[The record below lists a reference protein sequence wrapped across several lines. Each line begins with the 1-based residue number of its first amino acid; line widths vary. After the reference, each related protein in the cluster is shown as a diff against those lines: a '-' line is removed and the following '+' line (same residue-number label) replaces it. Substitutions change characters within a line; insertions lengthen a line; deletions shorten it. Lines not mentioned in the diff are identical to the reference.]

1 MDIILIITSAFAAI
15 SCLYISVI
23 MFSNKG
29 RLFVNSL
36 SYLLLLL
43 FSISKFI
50 DIGNVIVNKSQFL
63 YYSNISY
70 DNFQQNFVS
79 FLSLLVP
86 VLCLKF
92 FTDHWKT
99 KLKKKQRFVLLFLP
113 PIITILISFLFEKIY
128 YSTIIY
134 VYYQL
139 IGLLSLFLLM
149 KNRKYFIQ
157 ISVFD
162 LLFAV
167 IITYNMFTFIA
178 YYYLFINDV
187 YLSNSILIVQPLGSV
202 PLGTDNSGG
211 IIKLLLNFILIVLPT
226 YILLKPNL
234 LYGDYFFN
242 ADIARSKSESKNNHW
257 STSKNKQIL
266 KKDLRLYKE
275 IKLDISSI
283 IFKII
288 KVEKNYINNKL
299 IIYKIENIALLV
311 DENTKVVEFIFNYHN
326 NLSFSKYMIKINM
339 LKAGQLIES
348 GYLKQNSVND
358 LANMFGYSSR
368 SAFYSKFKEF
378 NDSAPSQY

>member
-36 SYLLLLL
+36 SYLLLF
-43 FSISKFI
+43 FSIAKFI
-50 DIGNVIVNKSQFL
+50 DIGNVIVDKSQFL

-70 DNFQQNFVS
+70 YNFQQNFVS

-99 KLKKKQRFVLLFLP
+99 KLNKKQRFVLLFLP

-134 VYYQL
+134 VYYQI
-139 IGLLSLFLLM
+139 IGLLSFFLLM

-242 ADIARSKSESKNNHW
+242 ADIARAKSDSKNNHW

-299 IIYKIENIALLV
+299 IIYKIENIALLIN
-311 DENTKVVEFIFNYHN
+311 ENTKVVEFIFNYHN

>member
-1 MDIILIITSAFAAI
+1 MDLIIIVTSAFAAI
-15 SCLYISVI
+15 SCLYISII

-36 SYLLLLL
+36 SYLLLL
-43 FSISKFI
+43 FSIAKFI
-50 DIGNVIVNKSQFL
+50 DIGNVIVNKPQFL
-63 YYSNISY
+63 YYLNISY
-70 DNFQQNFVS
+70 NNFQEYFVS

-99 KLKKKQRFVLLFLP
+99 KLNKKQEFVLLFLP
-113 PIITILISFLFEKIY
+113 PVITILTSFLFEKIY
-128 YSTIIY
+128 YSTIIF

-139 IGLLSLFLLM
+139 IGLLSLFLLF
-149 KNRKYFIQ
+149 KNRKYFVQ
-157 ISVFD
+157 NSVFD

-178 YYYLFINDV
+178 YYYLFINDIF
-187 YLSNSILIVQPLGSV
+187 LSDSILIVQPLGSV

-226 YILLKPNL
+226 YILLKPKL

-242 ADIARSKSESKNNHW
+242 ADIARAKSDSKNNHW
-257 STSKNKQIL
+257 SSSKTKQIL
-266 KKDLRLYKE
+266 NKDLRLYKE
-275 IKLDISSI
+275 IKFDISSI

-299 IIYKIENIALLV
+299 IIYKIENIALLI
-311 DENTKVVEFIFNYHN
+311 DENKKVVEFIFNYHN

-348 GYLKQNSVND
+348 GYLKENSVND

>member
-1 MDIILIITSAFAAI
+1 MDLIIIVTSAFAAI
-15 SCLYISVI
+15 SCLYISII

-36 SYLLLLL
+36 SYLLLL
-43 FSISKFI
+43 FSIAKFI
-50 DIGNVIVNKSQFL
+50 DIGNVIVNKPQFL
-63 YYSNISY
+63 YYLNISY
-70 DNFQQNFVS
+70 NNFQEYFVS

-99 KLKKKQRFVLLFLP
+99 KLNKKQGFVLLFLP
-113 PIITILISFLFEKIY
+113 PVITILTSFLFEKIY
-128 YSTIIY
+128 YSTIIF

-139 IGLLSLFLLM
+139 IGLLSLFLLL
-149 KNRKYFIQ
+149 KNRKYFVQ
-157 ISVFD
+157 NSVFD

-178 YYYLFINDV
+178 YYYLFINDIF
-187 YLSNSILIVQPLGSV
+187 LSNSILIVQPLGSV

-226 YILLKPNL
+226 YILLKPKL

-242 ADIARSKSESKNNHW
+242 ADIARAKSDSKNNHW
-257 STSKNKQIL
+257 SSSKTKQIL
-266 KKDLRLYKE
+266 NKDLRLYKE

-299 IIYKIENIALLV
+299 IIYKIENIALLI
-311 DENTKVVEFIFNYHN
+311 DENKKVVEFIFNYHN

-348 GYLKQNSVND
+348 GYLKENSVND

>member
-1 MDIILIITSAFAAI
+1 MDLIIIVTSAFAAI
-15 SCLYISVI
+15 SCLYISII

-36 SYLLLLL
+36 SYLLLL
-43 FSISKFI
+43 FSIAKFI
-50 DIGNVIVNKSQFL
+50 DIGNVIVNKPQFL
-63 YYSNISY
+63 YYLNISY
-70 DNFQQNFVS
+70 NNFQEYFVS

-99 KLKKKQRFVLLFLP
+99 KLNKKQGFVLLFLP
-113 PIITILISFLFEKIY
+113 PVITILTSFLFEKIY
-128 YSTIIY
+128 YSTIIF

-139 IGLLSLFLLM
+139 IGLLSLFLLL
-149 KNRKYFIQ
+149 KNRKYFVQ
-157 ISVFD
+157 NSVFD

-178 YYYLFINDV
+178 YYYLFINDIF
-187 YLSNSILIVQPLGSV
+187 LSNSILIVQPLGSI

-226 YILLKPNL
+226 YILLKPKL

-242 ADIARSKSESKNNHW
+242 ADIARAKSDSKNNHW
-257 STSKNKQIL
+257 SSSKTKQIL
-266 KKDLRLYKE
+266 NKDLRLYKE

-288 KVEKNYINNKL
+288 QVEKNYINNKL
-299 IIYKIENIALLV
+299 IIYKIENIALLI
-311 DENTKVVEFIFNYHN
+311 DENKKVVEFIFNYHN

-339 LKAGQLIES
+339 LKAGRLIES
-348 GYLKQNSVND
+348 GYLKENSVND

>member
-36 SYLLLLL
+36 SYLLLL

-63 YYSNISY
+63 YYLNISY

-99 KLKKKQRFVLLFLP
+99 KLNKKQRFVLLFLP

-242 ADIARSKSESKNNHW
+242 ADIARAKSDSKNNHW

>member
-36 SYLLLLL
+36 SYLLLL

-70 DNFQQNFVS
+70 YNFQQNFVS

-99 KLKKKQRFVLLFLP
+99 KLNNKQGFVLLFLP

-134 VYYQL
+134 VYYQI
-139 IGLLSLFLLM
+139 IGLLSFFLLM

-226 YILLKPNL
+226 YILLKPKL

-242 ADIARSKSESKNNHW
+242 ADIARAKSDSKNNHW
-257 STSKNKQIL
+257 SSSKNKQIL

-299 IIYKIENIALLV
+299 IIYKIENIALLI

>member
-36 SYLLLLL
+36 SYLLLF
-43 FSISKFI
+43 FSIAKFI
-50 DIGNVIVNKSQFL
+50 DIGNVIVDKSQFL

-134 VYYQL
+134 VYYQI
-139 IGLLSLFLLM
+139 IGLLSFFLLM

>member
-36 SYLLLLL
+36 SYLLLL

-50 DIGNVIVNKSQFL
+50 DIGNVIVDKSQFL

-134 VYYQL
+134 VYYQI
-139 IGLLSLFLLM
+139 IGLLSFFLLM

>member
-1 MDIILIITSAFAAI
+1 MDLIIIVTSAFAAI
-15 SCLYISVI
+15 SCLYISII

-36 SYLLLLL
+36 SYLLLL
-43 FSISKFI
+43 FSIAKFI
-50 DIGNVIVNKSQFL
+50 DIGNVIVNKPQFL
-63 YYSNISY
+63 YYLNISY
-70 DNFQQNFVS
+70 NNFQEYFVS
-79 FLSLLVP
+79 FLSLLIP

-99 KLKKKQRFVLLFLP
+99 KLNKKQGFVLLFLP
-113 PIITILISFLFEKIY
+113 PVITILTSFLFEKIY
-128 YSTIIY
+128 YSTIIF

-139 IGLLSLFLLM
+139 IGLLSLFLLL
-149 KNRKYFIQ
+149 KNRKYFVQ
-157 ISVFD
+157 NSVFD

-178 YYYLFINDV
+178 YYYLFINDIF
-187 YLSNSILIVQPLGSV
+187 LSDSILIVQPLGSV

-226 YILLKPNL
+226 YILLKPKL

-242 ADIARSKSESKNNHW
+242 ADIARAKSDSKNNHW
-257 STSKNKQIL
+257 SSSKTKQIL
-266 KKDLRLYKE
+266 NKDLRLYKE

-288 KVEKNYINNKL
+288 QVEKNYINNKL
-299 IIYKIENIALLV
+299 IIYKIENIALLI
-311 DENTKVVEFIFNYHN
+311 DENKKVVEFIFNYHN

-348 GYLKQNSVND
+348 GYLKENSVND

>member
-36 SYLLLLL
+36 SYLLLL

-99 KLKKKQRFVLLFLP
+99 KLNKKQRFVLLFLP

-226 YILLKPNL
+226 YILLKPKL

>member
-36 SYLLLLL
+36 SYLLLL

-99 KLKKKQRFVLLFLP
+99 KLNKKQRFVLLFLP

-257 STSKNKQIL
+257 SSSKNKQIL

-299 IIYKIENIALLV
+299 IIYKIENIALLI

>member
-1 MDIILIITSAFAAI
+1 MDIIITITSAFAAI
-15 SCLYISVI
+15 SCLYISII

-36 SYLLLLL
+36 SYLLLL
-43 FSISKFI
+43 FSIAKFI

-70 DNFQQNFVS
+70 NNFQQNFVS

-99 KLKKKQRFVLLFLP
+99 KLNKKQRFFLLFLP
-113 PIITILISFLFEKIY
+113 PIITILTSFLFEKIY

-187 YLSNSILIVQPLGSV
+187 YLSNSILIVQPLGTV

-226 YILLKPNL
+226 YILLKPKL

-242 ADIARSKSESKNNHW
+242 ADIARSKSDSKNNHW

>member
-36 SYLLLLL
+36 SYLLLL
-43 FSISKFI
+43 FSIAKFI

-242 ADIARSKSESKNNHW
+242 ADIARAKSDSKNNHW

>member
-1 MDIILIITSAFAAI
+1 MDLIIIVTSAFAAI
-15 SCLYISVI
+15 SCLYISII

-36 SYLLLLL
+36 SYLLLL
-43 FSISKFI
+43 FSIAKFI
-50 DIGNVIVNKSQFL
+50 DIGNVIVNKPQFL
-63 YYSNISY
+63 YYLNISY
-70 DNFQQNFVS
+70 NNFQEYFVS

-99 KLKKKQRFVLLFLP
+99 KLNKKQGFVLLFLP
-113 PIITILISFLFEKIY
+113 PVITILTSFLFEKIY
-128 YSTIIY
+128 YSTIIF

-139 IGLLSLFLLM
+139 IGLLSLFLLL
-149 KNRKYFIQ
+149 KNRKYFVQ
-157 ISVFD
+157 NSVFD

-178 YYYLFINDV
+178 YYYLFINDIF
-187 YLSNSILIVQPLGSV
+187 LSDSILIVQPLGSV

-226 YILLKPNL
+226 YILLKPKL

-242 ADIARSKSESKNNHW
+242 ADIARAKSDSKNNHW
-257 STSKNKQIL
+257 SSSKTKQIL
-266 KKDLRLYKE
+266 NKDLRLYKE
-275 IKLDISSI
+275 IKLNISSI

-288 KVEKNYINNKL
+288 QVEKNYINNKL
-299 IIYKIENIALLV
+299 IIYKIENIALLI
-311 DENTKVVEFIFNYHN
+311 DENKKVVEFIFNYHN

-339 LKAGQLIES
+339 LKAGRLIES
-348 GYLKQNSVND
+348 GYLKENSVND

>member
-36 SYLLLLL
+36 SYLLLL

-63 YYSNISY
+63 YYLNISY

-99 KLKKKQRFVLLFLP
+99 KLNKKQRFVLLFLP

-257 STSKNKQIL
+257 SSSKNKQIL

>member
-36 SYLLLLL
+36 SYLLLL
-43 FSISKFI
+43 FSIAKFI
-50 DIGNVIVNKSQFL
+50 DIGNVIVNKPQFL

-99 KLKKKQRFVLLFLP
+99 KLNKKQVFILLFLP
-113 PIITILISFLFEKIY
+113 PIITILMSFLFEKIY

-178 YYYLFINDV
+178 YYYLFINDI

-226 YILLKPNL
+226 YILLKPKL

-242 ADIARSKSESKNNHW
+242 ADIARAKSDSKNNHW

-288 KVEKNYINNKL
+288 KVEKNYINDKL

>member
-1 MDIILIITSAFAAI
+1 MDLIIIVTSAFAAI
-15 SCLYISVI
+15 SCFYISII

-36 SYLLLLL
+36 SYLLLL
-43 FSISKFI
+43 FWIAKFI
-50 DIGNVIVNKSQFL
+50 DIGNVIVNKPQFL
-63 YYSNISY
+63 YYLNISY
-70 DNFQQNFVS
+70 NNFQEYFVS

-99 KLKKKQRFVLLFLP
+99 KLNKKQGFVLLFLP
-113 PIITILISFLFEKIY
+113 PVITILTSFLFEKIY
-128 YSTIIY
+128 YSTIIF

-139 IGLLSLFLLM
+139 IGLLSLFLLL
-149 KNRKYFIQ
+149 KNRKYFVQ
-157 ISVFD
+157 NSVFD

-178 YYYLFINDV
+178 YYYLFINDIF
-187 YLSNSILIVQPLGSV
+187 LSDSILIVQPLGSV

-211 IIKLLLNFILIVLPT
+211 VIKLLLNFILIVLPT
-226 YILLKPNL
+226 YILLKPKL

-242 ADIARSKSESKNNHW
+242 ADIARAKSDSKNNHW
-257 STSKNKQIL
+257 SSSKTKQIL
-266 KKDLRLYKE
+266 NKDLRLYKE
-275 IKLDISSI
+275 IKLNISSI

-288 KVEKNYINNKL
+288 QVEKNYINNKL
-299 IIYKIENIALLV
+299 IIYKIENIALLI
-311 DENTKVVEFIFNYHN
+311 DENKKVVEFIFNYHN

-348 GYLKQNSVND
+348 GYLKENSVND

>member
-36 SYLLLLL
+36 SYLLLL
-43 FSISKFI
+43 FSIAKFI

-70 DNFQQNFVS
+70 NNFQQNFVS

-99 KLKKKQRFVLLFLP
+99 KLNKKQRFVLLFLP

-128 YSTIIY
+128 YSTIFY
-134 VYYQL
+134 VYYQI

-242 ADIARSKSESKNNHW
+242 ADIARAKSESKNNHW
-257 STSKNKQIL
+257 SSSKNKQIL
-266 KKDLRLYKE
+266 KKDVRLYKE

-299 IIYKIENIALLV
+299 IIYKIENIALLI

>member
-36 SYLLLLL
+36 SYLLLL
-43 FSISKFI
+43 FSIAKFI

-70 DNFQQNFVS
+70 NNFQQNFVS

-99 KLKKKQRFVLLFLP
+99 KLNKKQRFFLLFLP
-113 PIITILISFLFEKIY
+113 PIITILTSFLFEKIY
-128 YSTIIY
+128 YSTIMY

-187 YLSNSILIVQPLGSV
+187 YLSNSILIVQPLGTV

-211 IIKLLLNFILIVLPT
+211 IIKLLLNLILIVLPT
-226 YILLKPNL
+226 YILLKPKL

-242 ADIARSKSESKNNHW
+242 ADIARSKSDSKNNHW

-378 NDSAPSQY
+378 NDSAPSLY

>member
-36 SYLLLLL
+36 SYLLLF
-43 FSISKFI
+43 FSIAKFI
-50 DIGNVIVNKSQFL
+50 DIGNVIVDKSQFL

-70 DNFQQNFVS
+70 YNFQQNFVS

-242 ADIARSKSESKNNHW
+242 ADIARAKSDSKNNHW

-299 IIYKIENIALLV
+299 VIYKIENIALLV

>member
-1 MDIILIITSAFAAI
+1 MDLIIIVTSAFAAI
-15 SCLYISVI
+15 SCLYISII

-36 SYLLLLL
+36 SYLLLL
-43 FSISKFI
+43 FSIAKFI
-50 DIGNVIVNKSQFL
+50 DIGNVIVNKPQFL
-63 YYSNISY
+63 YYLNISY
-70 DNFQQNFVS
+70 NNFQEYFVS
-79 FLSLLVP
+79 LLSLLVP

-99 KLKKKQRFVLLFLP
+99 KLNKKQGFVLLFLP
-113 PIITILISFLFEKIY
+113 PVITILTSFLFEKIY
-128 YSTIIY
+128 YSTIIF

-139 IGLLSLFLLM
+139 IGLLSLFLLL
-149 KNRKYFIQ
+149 KNRKYFVQ
-157 ISVFD
+157 NSVFD

-178 YYYLFINDV
+178 YYYLFINDIF
-187 YLSNSILIVQPLGSV
+187 LSNSILIVQPLGSV

-226 YILLKPNL
+226 YILLKPKL

-242 ADIARSKSESKNNHW
+242 ADIARAKSDSKNNHW
-257 STSKNKQIL
+257 SSSKTKQIL
-266 KKDLRLYKE
+266 NKDLRLYKE

-299 IIYKIENIALLV
+299 IIYKIENIALLI
-311 DENTKVVEFIFNYHN
+311 DENKKVVEFIFNYHN

-348 GYLKQNSVND
+348 GYLKENSVND

>member
-1 MDIILIITSAFAAI
+1 MDLIIIVTSAFAAI
-15 SCLYISVI
+15 SCLYISII

-36 SYLLLLL
+36 SYLLLL
-43 FSISKFI
+43 FSIAKFI
-50 DIGNVIVNKSQFL
+50 DIGNVIVNKPQFL
-63 YYSNISY
+63 YYLNISY
-70 DNFQQNFVS
+70 NNFQEYFVS

-99 KLKKKQRFVLLFLP
+99 KLNKKQEFVLLFLP
-113 PIITILISFLFEKIY
+113 PVITILTSFIFEKIY
-128 YSTIIY
+128 YSTIIF

-139 IGLLSLFLLM
+139 IGLLSLFLLL
-149 KNRKYFIQ
+149 KNRKYFVQ
-157 ISVFD
+157 NSVFD

-178 YYYLFINDV
+178 YYYLFINDIF
-187 YLSNSILIVQPLGSV
+187 LSNSILIVQPLGSV

-226 YILLKPNL
+226 YILLKPKL

-242 ADIARSKSESKNNHW
+242 ADIARAKSDSKNNHW
-257 STSKNKQIL
+257 SSSKTKQIL
-266 KKDLRLYKE
+266 NKDLRLYKE
-275 IKLDISSI
+275 IKFDISSI

-299 IIYKIENIALLV
+299 IIYKIENIALLI
-311 DENTKVVEFIFNYHN
+311 DENKKVVEFIFNYHN

-348 GYLKQNSVND
+348 GYLKENSVND

>member
-36 SYLLLLL
+36 SYLLLL

-99 KLKKKQRFVLLFLP
+99 KLNKKQRFVLLFLP

-242 ADIARSKSESKNNHW
+242 ADIARAKSDSKNNHW

>member
-36 SYLLLLL
+36 SYLLLL

-99 KLKKKQRFVLLFLP
+99 KLNKKQRFVLLFLP

-257 STSKNKQIL
+257 SSSKNKQIL

-275 IKLDISSI
+275 IKLDISSV

-299 IIYKIENIALLV
+299 IIYKIENIALLI
-311 DENTKVVEFIFNYHN
+311 DENKKVVEFIFNYHN

-348 GYLKQNSVND
+348 GYLKENSVND

>member
-1 MDIILIITSAFAAI
+1 MDLIIIVTSAFAAI
-15 SCLYISVI
+15 SCLYISII

-36 SYLLLLL
+36 SYLLLL
-43 FSISKFI
+43 FSIAKFI
-50 DIGNVIVNKSQFL
+50 DIGNVIVNKPQFL
-63 YYSNISY
+63 YYLNISY
-70 DNFQQNFVS
+70 NNFQEYFVS

-99 KLKKKQRFVLLFLP
+99 KLNKKQGFVLLFLP
-113 PIITILISFLFEKIY
+113 PVITILTSFLFEKIY
-128 YSTIIY
+128 YSTIIF

-139 IGLLSLFLLM
+139 IGLLSLFLLL
-149 KNRKYFIQ
+149 KNRKYFVQ
-157 ISVFD
+157 NSVFD

-178 YYYLFINDV
+178 YYYLFINDIF
-187 YLSNSILIVQPLGSV
+187 LSDSILIVQPLGSV

-226 YILLKPNL
+226 YILLKPKL

-242 ADIARSKSESKNNHW
+242 ADIARAKSDSKNNHW
-257 STSKNKQIL
+257 SSSKTKQIL
-266 KKDLRLYKE
+266 NKDLRLYKE
-275 IKLDISSI
+275 IKFDISSI

-299 IIYKIENIALLV
+299 IIYKIENIALLI
-311 DENTKVVEFIFNYHN
+311 DENKKVVEFIFNYHN

-348 GYLKQNSVND
+348 GYLKENSVND

>member
-36 SYLLLLL
+36 SYLLLF
-43 FSISKFI
+43 FSIAKFI
-50 DIGNVIVNKSQFL
+50 DIGNVIVDKSQFL

-70 DNFQQNFVS
+70 YNFQQNFVS

-99 KLKKKQRFVLLFLP
+99 KLNKKQRFVLLFLP

-134 VYYQL
+134 VYYQI
-139 IGLLSLFLLM
+139 IGLLSFFLLM

>member
-36 SYLLLLL
+36 SYLLLF
-43 FSISKFI
+43 FSIAKFI
-50 DIGNVIVNKSQFL
+50 DIGNVIVDKSQFL

-70 DNFQQNFVS
+70 YNFQQNFVS

-99 KLKKKQRFVLLFLP
+99 KLNNKQGFVLLFLP

-134 VYYQL
+134 VYYQI

>member
-36 SYLLLLL
+36 SYLLLF
-43 FSISKFI
+43 FSIAKFI
-50 DIGNVIVNKSQFL
+50 DIGNVIVDKSQFL

-70 DNFQQNFVS
+70 YNFQQNFVS

-99 KLKKKQRFVLLFLP
+99 KLKKKQWFVLLFLP

-134 VYYQL
+134 VYYQI
-139 IGLLSLFLLM
+139 IGLLSFFLLM

>member
-36 SYLLLLL
+36 SYLLLL
-43 FSISKFI
+43 FSIAKFI

-70 DNFQQNFVS
+70 NNFQQNFVS

-99 KLKKKQRFVLLFLP
+99 KLNKKQRFFLLFLP
-113 PIITILISFLFEKIY
+113 PIITILTSFLFEKIY

-187 YLSNSILIVQPLGSV
+187 YLSNSILIVQPLGTV

-211 IIKLLLNFILIVLPT
+211 IIKLLLNLILIVLPT
-226 YILLKPNL
+226 YILLKPKL

-242 ADIARSKSESKNNHW
+242 ADIARAKSDSKNNHW
-257 STSKNKQIL
+257 SSSKNKQIL
-266 KKDLRLYKE
+266 KKDVRLYNE

-299 IIYKIENIALLV
+299 IIYKIENIALLI

>member
-36 SYLLLLL
+36 SYLLLF
-43 FSISKFI
+43 FSIAKFI
-50 DIGNVIVNKSQFL
+50 DIGNVIVDKSQFL

-70 DNFQQNFVS
+70 YNFQQNFVS

-99 KLKKKQRFVLLFLP
+99 KLNNKQGFVLLFLP